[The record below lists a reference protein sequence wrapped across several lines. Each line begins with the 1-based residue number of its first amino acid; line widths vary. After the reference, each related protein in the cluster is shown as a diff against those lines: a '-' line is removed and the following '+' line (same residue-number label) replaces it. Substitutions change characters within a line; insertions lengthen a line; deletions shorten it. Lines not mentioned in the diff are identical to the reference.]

1 MHALRL
7 PALALLALVVV
18 TPVFAAV
25 PHPPATSPQT
35 PTAQAPAPSSG
46 AGAYQKPLFLAAYP
60 ICPSGYWTIDQS
72 CQTCG
77 TRPPFGGKSCTTCE
91 DPGTG
96 DQFTTCSQC
105 DFINGCPQF

>member
-1 MHALRL
+1 MPTLRL
-7 PALALLALVVV
+7 SALALLVLAAVS
-18 TPVFAAV
+18 PAFAAA
-25 PHPPATSPQT
+25 PGAPAAPSQSL
-35 PTAQAPAPSSG
+35 AVQAPAPSSG

-72 CQTCG
+72 CQACG